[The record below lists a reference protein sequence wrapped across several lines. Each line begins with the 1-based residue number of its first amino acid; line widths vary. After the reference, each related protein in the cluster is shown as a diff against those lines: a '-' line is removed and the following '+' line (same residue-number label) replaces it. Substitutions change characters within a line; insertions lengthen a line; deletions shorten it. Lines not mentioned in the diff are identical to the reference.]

1 MGFHLDSEG
10 DLSGVM
16 EVIGAGRA
24 DPSGQALPWAM
35 LDGILRL
42 IPCDEVSWCE
52 LDWSVPD
59 RIIQQGVDSDGSRV
73 VQYGSDGTRV
83 FDLMRRFRG
92 CGPGPIPDVHRWSDM
107 YTPRELSAQPA
118 YVEFWRADIAHE
130 LCVSFPA
137 MPGRTRRLLLRRA
150 DGSDFSVR
158 DVALMDILRPHIF
171 ETFQLLQHRRVVTP
185 LLTER
190 ESQVLDLLARGM
202 RNDEIATVLFIGV
215 ATVRKHVEHI
225 FDRTGLRSRSAVVAS
240 MIHHPEPSF
249 EADDLAEGV
258 EVIRFGRAATEVR
271 ARTSN

>member
-10 DLSGVM
+10 DLSGVI

-52 LDWSVPD
+52 LDWSGPD

-73 VQYGSDGTRV
+73 VQYGFDGTWV
-83 FDLMRRFRG
+83 FDLLRQFG
-92 CGPGPIPDVHRWSDM
+92 CGPGPSPDVHRWSDM
-107 YTPRELSAQPA
+107 YTARELLAQPA
-118 YVEFWRADIAHE
+118 YVEYFRADIAHE

-137 MPGRTRRLLLRRA
+137 LPGRTRRLLLRRA

-202 RNDEIATVLFIGV
+202 RNDEIATVLFISV

-240 MIHHPEPSF
+240 LIHHPEPSF

-258 EVIRFGRAATEVR
+258 EVFRFGRAATEVR